1 MLSIKKIGNI
11 KEAGNYYL
19 SHDSYYNKDTGE
31 VHSEWGGKGAEELG
45 LSGTVDTDRFI
56 ELLEGKINGN
66 TQLGR
71 TKVNGDLEHVPG
83 WDFTFSAPKGASIL
97 ALVGDDKRLIQAHQE
112 SVIEA
117 MKFLEKNY
125 AATRTYKDGKTH
137 IEKVDN
143 LLYASFMH
151 TESRSNDP
159 QLHTHNPV
167 INAVLDSE
175 GKWKS
180 LEPIEMYRAKM
191 MAGLVYRSSYAS
203 KARGLGYEIEVTDR
217 DKGFFDVKGV
227 PDSLKGSF
235 SKRRQQIQ
243 AAINQRGL
251 FDQKS
256 IEKATLFTRDKKTTI
271 NQDERNKIWKSTVA
285 ESGFDID
292 LFISNAKEQQIQQP
306 ETKEF
311 SSKEDIS
318 QQENR
323 GERGMHD
330 NTGAASSASEDT
342 NESTK
347 ATRERPEVNNS
358 FYKEHN
364 EQSEAFEEKADTDG
378 FTPIQERLESSNHQ
392 EYDSQ
397 SLNDVR
403 LAYKVL
409 AENESVFSYTALLTE
424 ALKLRFGLENS
435 SKADIDLDI
444 DALIDVGE
452 LIPRTTGFTTKDALS
467 RERFI
472 VTTMLNGKD
481 TYQAIGDLKG
491 IKSHIDTFEQRQTEL
506 IGKKFNFSDD
516 QHHAIQNMLLSKDL
530 VSGIQGYA
538 GTGKTTL
545 LSCVIEYATNQGYT
559 IKGLAPTGS
568 AVETLHKDT
577 GIAASTVDSYLFT
590 RKPEDIES
598 KQIILVD
605 EGSLLNA
612 KHAQDLLIA
621 AKNSGAKLFL
631 LGDKDQHAAVEAG
644 KPFIIMQA
652 FGMQVTSVK
661 TIIRQKNEELLN
673 AVKGAI
679 NNNFTDSLNWMG
691 ENIVAGKDPR
701 GNLVAEWLSLTNKE
715 RDKTLVIIP
724 ENKVRRE
731 YNSTIRDALQVEG
744 VVSTNEISTR
754 ILLNSR
760 MNHAKMR
767 DARYYEKQHLIEFQK
782 ETQGIKPGFYEIL
795 SSNHKD
801 NELTIRSDNK
811 EVHVFSPGK
820 LDEKSRYQL
829 DVFEE
834 TDLKISKGDKLQWT
848 KSRRELGLKNGDM
861 LEVISTDNSKGTYQ
875 AIRENDGQTF
885 ELDAKQRLN
894 VDYSYSLTSYKAQG
908 KTCDRVFAL
917 LVASKNKLVNDK
929 SFYVSISRAKHLA
942 KIFTDS
948 KSKLLDALNNIDSDK
963 TTALEGFSKGQ
974 MKREAKDEKNIAQD
988 NRKLHEAIMEVKT
1001 ASEKLSA
1008 KQAVF
1013 SHTDLLKETMKWTLG
1028 IYDANDISDAIVH
1041 LRQEGNLALSSIQ
1054 KKGEGSEHYYTSRN
1068 NVLIERELVVH
1079 LQQGKRRL
1087 AKLAPKGVIKS
1098 YVDSRNE
1105 RALSEDVVPI
1115 NESSLYALEAI
1126 FNSKDEGI
1134 LVLGSDNT
1142 GHKNLLRT
1150 VGKSIAEHQEYKVH
1164 AFSTN
1169 NTGIKQMKEDG
1180 MKNAMSI
1187 FFHMDRIEKS
1197 IAKGEPLKGRRQLW
1211 YVENVSTLGAEET
1224 LRLQR
1229 LARFSGARL
1238 IMVADKNENA
1248 LSWGAVPTLLNH
1260 HGMHTVNF
1268 NAVVMA
1274 HNPEINKAS
1283 DALVKGQIED
1293 SLTALSPMVHEI
1305 DSRITAEAKTER
1317 IGVVKDTYLNL
1328 SIEEREQTAIILP
1341 DHHTRHAVNSMI
1353 RDGLKAEKSLVD
1365 DGIETT
1371 VYRQV
1376 MLDPFEK
1383 KEARF
1388 YKADMVLEAESTT
1401 QNGIKGDKFTIVD
1414 VDKKNN
1420 TLELKS
1426 LSDDKSLIIKTKD
1439 IPTSKGNGFI
1449 SYAVESREIVKGE
1462 KIRLTRAFPLPK
1474 KKGANK
1480 GGYLP
1485 KNAEAIVKDIN
1496 ISTGDLTL
1504 TLKNGQQITLNTQ
1517 QWKHYE
1523 WGYTHNHYQ
1532 VKDSAYKQVITIM
1545 ESWKKHFATQNAL
1558 HNTLT
1563 RSTHN
1568 LTIITDNKEK
1578 LFDTLRTNTGFQKM
1592 ALDNKKV
1599 SVTKTDIK
1607 KFDELWGKSLNPFE
1621 KSITRLELAVN
1632 KAVSKFVDITAKKEI
1647 NTPEYPNNNQQ
1658 IEQSKPTKQRSL

>member
-1 MLSIKKIGNI
+1 MLSLKKIGNV

-31 VHSEWGGKGAEELG
+31 VHSEWGGKGAEELD
-45 LSGTVDTDRFI
+45 LSGAVDTDRFI
-56 ELLEGKINGN
+56 ELLEGEIKADI
-66 TQLGR
+66 QLGR

-137 IEKVDN
+137 LEKVDN
-143 LLYASFMH
+143 LLYASFIH
-151 TESRSNDP
+151 TESRSHDP

-180 LEPIEMYRAKM
+180 LEPVEMYRAKM

-217 DKGFFDVKGV
+217 EKGFFDIKGI
-227 PDSLKGSF
+227 PDPLKGSF

-256 IEKATLFTRDKKTTI
+256 IEKATLFTRDKKTSI
-271 NQDERNKIWKSTVA
+271 AQEERNEIWKSTVT

-292 LFISNAKEQQIQQP
+292 LFISNAKEQQIQQ
-306 ETKEF
+306 
-311 SSKEDIS
+311 
-318 QQENR
+318 QNR
-323 GERGMHD
+323 GERDIHD
-330 NTGAASSASEDT
+330 NNGIESPAPESKT
-342 NESTK
+342 ESTSK
-347 ATRERPEVNNS
+347 TKERPEAKES
-358 FYKEHN
+358 FYENHK
-364 EQSEAFEEKADTDG
+364 EQSEAFAEKGDTTDFLSQQEHIHLEESRHFD
-378 FTPIQERLESSNHQ
+378 
-392 EYDSQ
+392 YDSQ

-409 AENESVFSYTALLTE
+409 AENESVFSYKALLKE
-424 ALKLRFGLENS
+424 AMKLRLGLENS

-444 DALIDVGE
+444 DRLIDVGE
-452 LIPRTTGFTTKDALS
+452 LIPRKTGFTTKEALS

-491 IKSHIDTFEQRQTEL
+491 VKTHIDAFEQRQTEL
-506 IGKKFNFSDD
+506 LGQKFTFSDD
-516 QHHAIQNMLLSKDL
+516 QRQAIQDMLLSKDL

-545 LSCVIEYATNQGYT
+545 LSCVIEYATNQGYI

-577 GIAASTVDSYLFT
+577 GIVTSTVDSYLFT

-612 KHAQDLLIA
+612 KHVQDLLIA

-652 FGMQVTSVK
+652 FGMQVASVK

-673 AVKGAI
+673 AVKDAI
-679 NNNFTDSLNWMG
+679 NNNFSESLNWMG
-691 ENIVAGKDPR
+691 KNVDVDENPLGKM
-701 GNLVAEWLSLTNKE
+701 ATEWLSLTSEE
-715 RDKTLVIIP
+715 REKTLVIIP
-724 ENKVRRE
+724 ENKTRRK
-731 YNSTIRDALQVEG
+731 YNSTIRRELQEEG
-744 VVSTNEISTR
+744 VVSKDEISTR
-754 ILLNSR
+754 VLLNSR

-767 DARYYEKQHLIEFQK
+767 DTRYYKTEHLIEFQK
-782 ETQGIKPGFYEIL
+782 ETQGIKPGFYKITL
-795 SSNHKD
+795 FNHLD
-801 NELTIRSDNK
+801 NELTISSDNK
-811 EVHVFSPGK
+811 DVHVFRPGE
-820 LDEKSRYQL
+820 LDEKDRYQL

-834 TDLKISKGDKLQWT
+834 ENLKISKGDKLQWT
-848 KSRRELGLKNGDM
+848 KSRKGLGLKNGDM
-861 LEVISTDNSKGTYQ
+861 LEVISTDSSKGTYQ
-875 AIRENDGQTF
+875 AIRENDGQIF
-885 ELDAKQRLN
+885 ELDANQRLN

-908 KTCDRVFAL
+908 KTCDRVYAL
-917 LVASKNKLVNDK
+917 LVASKNKLVNNK
-929 SFYVSISRAKHLA
+929 SFYVSISRAKHIA
-942 KIFTDS
+942 KIFTDN
-948 KSKLLDALNNIDSDK
+948 KAKLLDAINKKDSDK
-963 TTALEGFSKGQ
+963 TTALEGFSTGQ
-974 MKREAKDEKNIAQD
+974 MKREANDEKNIPKD
-988 NRKLHEAIMEVKT
+988 NRKLHQAIMEVKT

-1013 SHTDLLKETMKWTLG
+1013 SHTDLLKEAMKWTLG
-1028 IYDANDISDAIVH
+1028 IYDANDISDAIAH

-1079 LQQGKRRL
+1079 LQQGKGRL

-1105 RALSEDVVPI
+1105 RALSEDIMPI
-1115 NESSLYALEAI
+1115 NESSLFALETI

-1169 NTGIKQMKEDG
+1169 NTGVKQMKDDG

-1187 FFHMDRIEKS
+1187 FSHMDRIEAS

-1211 YVENVSTLGAEET
+1211 YVENISTLGAEET

-1248 LSWGAVPTLLNH
+1248 LSWGAVPALLNH

-1268 NAVVMA
+1268 NAAVMA

-1283 DALVKGQIED
+1283 DALVKGRIEE
-1293 SLTALSPMVHEI
+1293 SLSALSPMVHEV
-1305 DSRITAEAKTER
+1305 DSQIKAEAKIAR

-1328 SIEEREQTAIILP
+1328 STEERAQTAIILP

-1353 RDGLKAEKSLVD
+1353 REGLKAEKSLAYN
-1365 DGIETT
+1365 GTETT

-1376 MLDPFEK
+1376 TLDPFEK

-1388 YKADMVLEAESTT
+1388 YKVGMVLESESTT
-1401 QNGIKGDKFTIVD
+1401 QNGTKGDKFTIVD

-1420 TLELKS
+1420 ILEIKS
-1426 LSDDKSLIIKTKD
+1426 LAEGKILSIKTKD

-1449 SYAVESREIVKGE
+1449 SYAVENREIVKGE
-1462 KIRLTRAFPLPK
+1462 RIRLTRAFPLPK
-1474 KKGANK
+1474 KKQTDK

-1485 KNAEAIVKDIN
+1485 KNTEAIVKDIN
-1496 ISTGDLTL
+1496 VSTGDLIL
-1504 TLKNGQQITLNTQ
+1504 TLNNGQQITLNAQ

-1545 ESWKKHFATQNAL
+1545 ESWKKNFATQNAL
-1558 HNTLT
+1558 HNTLS

-1568 LTIITDNKEK
+1568 LTVITDNKEK
-1578 LFDTLRTNTGFQKM
+1578 LFDTLRANTGFQKM

-1599 SVTKTDIK
+1599 SVTQADIK
-1607 KFDELWGKSLNPFE
+1607 NFDELWGKSLSPFE

-1647 NTPEYPNNNQQ
+1647 NAPEFPSKNQLP
-1658 IEQSKPTKQRSL
+1658 EQFKPIKQRSL